1 MASPDLTV
9 VTALTNEG
17 EPDPGQDDDVA
28 EALLQAARELMES
41 FGIRRLR
48 MDDVAKHAGY
58 GRATLYRRFATRDEL
73 VWAVILTEIRHGLA
87 EIERAIQP
95 LGTLREKLV
104 EAFSATVE
112 HVRSHPLL
120 RRLMQIEPDL
130 VLPHLTTGAPDGLS
144 VAREPLM
151 RLLAHGRET
160 GELGPV
166 DIEIAADLMVRLAHS
181 LVLTPGGPIPAGDP
195 TDLRDFART
204 HVVGPLLH
212 LSTHAPGTAG
222 PSSTGATP

>member
-9 VTALTNEG
+9 VTALSTDSPE
-17 EPDPGQDDDVA
+17 DPVGDDDVA
-28 EALLQAARELMES
+28 AALLQAARELMTT

-48 MDDVAKHAGY
+48 MDDVAKRAGY

-73 VWAVILTEIRHGLA
+73 VWAVILTEIRTGLA
-87 EIERAIQP
+87 EIEEAIAP
-95 LGTLREKLV
+95 LGSLREKLV
-104 EAFSATVE
+104 EAFASTVE
-112 HVRSHPLL
+112 HVRSHALL
-120 RRLMQIEPDL
+120 RRLLQIEPDL
-130 VLPHLTTGAPDGLS
+130 VLPHLTTGAPDGLV

-166 DIEIAADLMVRLAHS
+166 DLEIAADLMVRLAHS
-181 LVLTPGGPIPAGDP
+181 LVLTPGGPIPAEDP
-195 TDLRDFART
+195 EDLRAFART

-212 LSTHAPGTAG
+212 LGAHLAATAT
-222 PSSTGATP
+222 PSSEMP